1 MVRERTQLNSN
12 LQLKKSGN
20 KKPTVINS
28 EENVERTT
36 DNEKKKTLQNEM
48 ITQIQKHIVPIRRD
62 INNKRKRNT
71 KNKCSMSYK
80 KSF

>member
-1 MVRERTQLNSN
+1 
-12 LQLKKSGN
+12 
-20 KKPTVINS
+20 
-28 EENVERTT
+28 
-36 DNEKKKTLQNEM
+36 M